1 MRLAL
6 VYELELEVAGAQG
19 DRGGLALG
27 DEADAQTAQTGKR
40 DAEAVVGGESLEFE
54 AVLMAV
60 ESGLGKEEEL
70 SVGEDTI
77 DVEEQDLDAAG
88 AFFRG

>member
-1 MRLAL
+1 
-6 VYELELEVAGAQG
+6 
-19 DRGGLALG
+19 
-27 DEADAQTAQTGKR
+27 
-40 DAEAVVGGESLEFE
+40 
-54 AVLMAV
+54 MAV